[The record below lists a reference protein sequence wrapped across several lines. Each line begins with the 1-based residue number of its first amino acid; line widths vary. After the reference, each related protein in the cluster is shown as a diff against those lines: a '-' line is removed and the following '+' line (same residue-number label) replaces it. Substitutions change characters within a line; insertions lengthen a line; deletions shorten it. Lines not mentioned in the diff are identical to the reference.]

1 MYAQFSDEFK
11 VALYWTIYL
20 KKLGRSNLLHHDMKY
35 RSHDIKKTKLVSSEQ
50 VKIQSHSNSDPSRC
64 MEASHWANCCT
75 KQPKKQLLEIW
86 AKRNLVNSSSCR
98 CSDKWTVRTLPVS
111 GSSIICGLILV
122 DDTQRCCAWNIV
134 GMLAIT
140 NMLVV
145 IIFKILAN
153 KFSWCSYV
161 SQTFSLPSFFLD
173 TKTVV

>member
-1 MYAQFSDEFK
+1 MIWNIVVRISRKQ
-11 VALYWTIYL
+11 
-20 KKLGRSNLLHHDMKY
+20 NLLAGSK
-35 RSHDIKKTKLVSSEQ
+35 

-64 MEASHWANCCT
+64 MEASHWVNCCT

-98 CSDKWTVRTLPVS
+98 CTDKWTVRTLPVS

-122 DDTQRCCAWNIV
+122 DDTQTCYAWNIV

-153 KFSWCSYV
+153 KFSLCSYV
-161 SQTFSLPSFFLD
+161 SQTFSLPSVFLH